1 MKFRN
6 RVVVVTGGTAG
17 IGRATVRAFARAGA
31 SVAVLARDRGRLATT
46 AEEVRELGRH
56 ALALPVDVA
65 DPDWVEDAATRI
77 EADLGPIDVWVNN
90 AMASVFSPISEL
102 SATEIRRVTDVTY
115 LGAVHGTQSA
125 LRRMLPRDRGTI
137 VQVGSTLAYR
147 AIPLQAPYCAAKHAL
162 KAFSESLRIE
172 LRHGRSRVRVTQ
184 VHLPAVNTPQFD
196 WSRSRLAGRPRPLPP
211 VFQPEVAA
219 RAILYAARH
228 APRELKVGFPVLGT
242 IWLNKFLPGMVDWY
256 LARNAYAGQEEP
268 ALAAGRRPDNL
279 FRSVNWHVGAHGR
292 FGAEASPRSRELDF
306 RLAARRWATAAV
318 ATAGI
323 VSAAV
328 IAKRMGDAI
337 AP

>member
-1 MKFRN
+1 MTFRN
-6 RVVVVTGGTAG
+6 RVVVITGGTAG

-46 AEEVRELGRH
+46 AEEVRDLGRH
-56 ALALPVDVA
+56 ALAVQVDVA
-65 DPDWVEDAATRI
+65 DPGAVEDAAARI
-77 EADLGPIDVWVNN
+77 ECDLGPIDVWVNN
-90 AMASVFSPISEL
+90 AMASIFSPIAEL
-102 SATEIRRVTDVTY
+102 SAAEIRRVMDVTY

-125 LRRMLPRDRGTI
+125 LRRMLPRNRGTI

-162 KAFSESLRIE
+162 KAFSESLRVE
-172 LRHGRSRVRVTQ
+172 LRHARANVRVTQ

-196 WSRSRLAGRPRPLPP
+196 WSRSKLTGRPRPLPP

-228 APRELKVGFPVLGT
+228 APRELKVGLPVVRT
-242 IWLNKFLPGMVDWY
+242 IWLNTLLPGAVDRF
-256 LARNAYAGQEEP
+256 LARAGFSGQEEP
-268 ALAAGRRPDNL
+268 ALTTARRPDNL
-279 FRSVNWHVGAHGR
+279 FRSLSWSVGAHGR
-292 FGAEASPRSRELDF
+292 FGAEAADRSRELDL
-306 RLAARRWATAAV
+306 RIAAGRWATAAV
-318 ATAGI
+318 ATAGL

-328 IAKRMGDAI
+328 IAKRMGDAV